1 MAHYLGQYHSLH
13 YDDSLSYMETP
24 REKIKNCP
32 IQLLGILE
40 YIYNGIFY
48 KTEVIIGFIPDSL
61 RCGWCHFED
70 DQISISMENK

>member
-13 YDDSLSYMETP
+13 YDGTLSYMETP
-24 REKIKNCP
+24 REKNRKLSYSIVRNFKT
-32 IQLLGILE
+32 
-40 YIYNGIFY
+40 YNGIFY
-48 KTEVIIGFIPDSL
+48 QTEVIIGFIPDSL